1 MRSAADHS
9 CLCVGGAVRNG
20 IRVENELEE
29 IAVLVRALNQLISL
43 DLSGE

>member
-9 CLCVGGAVRNG
+9 CLCVGGAVRYG
-20 IRVENELEE
+20 TDLEE

-43 DLSGE
+43 DLFRE